1 MGKNKLLFRIQFS
14 NLILFFKIPD
24 YYTLNLFFRTFFKS
38 IFQTELQSTY
48 SVSTEFLIPIIEN
61 APKKIK
67 INKLVDKDT
76 KNEVST
82 NDSEVQIN
90 EIKI

>member
-1 MGKNKLLFRIQFS
+1 MHQ
-14 NLILFFKIPD
+14 
-24 YYTLNLFFRTFFKS
+24 
-38 IFQTELQSTY
+38 
-48 SVSTEFLIPIIEN
+48 
-61 APKKIK
+61 KKIK